1 MNNWTV
7 VNSSLNFDVYKCPH
21 FKIRLCFFLMQGR
34 RSLKYSFIF
43 FLFFLFFLFCL
54 SLIMDLV
61 LRVHKALVWV
71 KSGLPSSRCCI
82 LQICHPRCLPMVLII
97 WPMHKFFFYF
107 FFFSWALGP
116 HGFDHTQKAFP
127 PDCKPTLVLLG
138 KSVMQL
144 SCPASPFFFFF

>member
-1 MNNWTV
+1 MDGCEFIIKFWCLQMAPLQD
-7 VNSSLNFDVYKCPH
+7 SA
-21 FKIRLCFFLMQGR
+21 LCLSDARKTELEVFF
-34 RSLKYSFIF
+34 YF
-43 FLFFLFFLFCL
+43 FLFYL
-54 SLIMDLV
+54 SLIIDLV

-97 WPMHKFFFYF
+97 WPMHNFF

-127 PDCKPTLVLLG
+127 LDCKPTLVLLG

-144 SCPASPFFFFF
+144 SCPASHFFFF